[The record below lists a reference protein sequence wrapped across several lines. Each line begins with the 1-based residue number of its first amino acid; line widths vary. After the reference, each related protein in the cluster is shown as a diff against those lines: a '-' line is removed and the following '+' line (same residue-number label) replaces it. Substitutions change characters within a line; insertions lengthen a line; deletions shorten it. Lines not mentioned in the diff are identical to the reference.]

1 MQMIRFASPRAL
13 LALSSLAVLAVLAA
27 GCGGSSGG
35 SSDTKSTQDW
45 ADGVCSAINTW
56 TDSLKSASQSVT
68 GGNLS
73 QNSLKQASTDLK
85 DATAQLKDDL
95 NGLGKPD
102 VSSGD
107 KAKESIDTLSG
118 NIQDDVDKING
129 AISDAQS
136 GAGLATALTTVTST
150 ISTMGTQVQTT
161 FSDLKKLDPKG
172 ELESAFARWAGTENL
187 EERVEGIDRIDPVVL
202 EELRNR

>member
-56 TDSLKSASQSVT
+56 TDSLKSAGQSLQ

-73 QNSLKQASTDLK
+73 ENSLKQAASDLK
-85 DATAQLKDDL
+85 DSTAQLKDDL
-95 NGLGKPD
+95 DGVGKPD
-102 VSSGD
+102 LSSGD
-107 KAKESIDTLSG
+107 KAKDEVDTLSG
-118 NIQDDVDKING
+118 NLQDGVDKIDG
-129 AISDAQS
+129 AIKDAQN
-136 GAGLATALTTVTST
+136 GGNLVNALTTVTST
-150 ISTMGTQVQTT
+150 ISTMGTEVQTT
-161 FSDLKKLDPKG
+161 FTDLKKLDPQG
-172 ELESAFARWAGTENL
+172 ELESAFKNASS
-187 EERVEGIDRIDPVVL
+187 
-202 EELRNR
+202 